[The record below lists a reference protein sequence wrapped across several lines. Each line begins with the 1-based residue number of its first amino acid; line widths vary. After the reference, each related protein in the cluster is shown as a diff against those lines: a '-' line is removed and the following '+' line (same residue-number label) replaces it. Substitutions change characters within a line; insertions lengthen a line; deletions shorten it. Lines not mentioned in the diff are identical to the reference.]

1 MTREATVISAK
12 APHVGAISVSTV
24 TKGAIV

>member
-1 MTREATVISAK
+1 MTSDSTVISAK
-12 APHVGAISVSTV
+12 APHVGATSVSTV